1 MKRALVVTPLVLASL
16 LLGTAANATVVLHN
30 PSLQISVPAITASYK
45 SQAAAPLSWVEI
57 QGVGFTEVAE
67 VYVDNQIADFEVMSD
82 VALKLQVPR
91 GTNPGD
97 AVVKLTGEF
106 GVSTHHQLLQVLPSA
121 LALESKVTIG
131 TFQGFAAV
139 YTKNFKGK
147 ELKITIGNR
156 QRVIPELEANFTQNL
171 TKIGVGKT
179 VSVMVFV
186 DQELV
191 QVKELKIE

>member
-1 MKRALVVTPLVLASL
+1 MFAPLILASL
-16 LLGTAANATVVLHN
+16 VLPLPAQATVILN
-30 PSLQISVPAITASYK
+30 SLGQLVSKPAITSSYK

-57 QGVGFTEVAE
+57 KGVGFMQVAE
-67 VYVDNQIADFEVMSD
+67 VFVDNQIADFEVMSD
-82 VALKLQVPR
+82 VALKLQVPK

-106 GVSTHHQLLQVLPSA
+106 GVSTHHQLLQVLPAA
-121 LALESKVTIG
+121 LAIESKVTIG
-131 TFQGFAAV
+131 TFQGYAAV

-147 ELKITIGNR
+147 ELRITIGNR
-156 QRVIPELEANFTQNL
+156 QRVIPELDANYTQNL
-171 TKIGVGKT
+171 TKVGTGKT

-191 QVKELKIE
+191 QVRELVIK